1 MGRKNADYRRYCRE
15 IRGWLPCTRKAK
27 RKIMDKIENVIS
39 ESEGELTYGQLVERF
54 GTPQQIASAYVDE
67 MGTIELLNDLRIKRK
82 IVRAVA
88 VSCAIALVMWAG
100 CIAAALANDYNA
112 DNGYM
117 VETLIIG
124 DRTKIE

>member
-1 MGRKNADYRRYCRE
+1 MDRKNADYRRYCRE
-15 IRGWLPCTRKAK
+15 VRGWLPCTRRAK
-27 RKIMDKIENVIS
+27 RQIMAKIEKVFS
-39 ESEGELTYGQLVERF
+39 EGEGELTYGQLVERF

-82 IVRAVA
+82 IVRTVA

-100 CIAAALANDYNA
+100 CIAVALMHDYDQ

-117 VETLIIG
+117 ERIVT
-124 DRTKIE
+124 TNKITSEE